1 MTRLISK
8 KTGFLLYRLCVLYNK
23 SFCMAVWF
31 WCLTWTSVNWD
42 YGEYDLQLHY
52 ICLQWVVCQSTAVKW
67 SFPVCC
73 CMFVNV
79 ECIFIFSQTLTL
91 YPSLHSL
98 SSCWHC
104 QCRITSNKWW
114 RQLRYH
120 HSTTPRSSITF
131 SYSFC
136 THNISVAG
144 GKAFIT
150 KREGGGEK
158 RGRVIATVRHQSVS
172 IPPPSSSSSQ
182 CRARQIQ

>member
-1 MTRLISK
+1 
-8 KTGFLLYRLCVLYNK
+8 
-23 SFCMAVWF
+23 MAVWF
-31 WCLTWTSVNWD
+31 WYLTWTSVNWD
-42 YGEYDLQLHY
+42 YGEHDLQLHY

-73 CMFVNV
+73 CMSVNV
-79 ECIFIFSQTLTL
+79 ECIFIFSQTLTP

-104 QCRITSNKWW
+104 QCRMTSNKWW

-120 HSTTPRSSITF
+120 HSTSPRSSITF

-150 KREGGGEK
+150 KREGGGKK
-158 RGRVIATVRHQSVS
+158 RGRVIATVRYQSVS
-172 IPPPSSSSSQ
+172 IPPPSSSSSSQ
-182 CRARQIQ
+182 RRARQIQ